1 MIIFITGIAMIV
13 PDFTDFLNI
22 AGALGC
28 GLLAFVFPPLMVNT
42 VYKDEISS
50 IKKWSNYFIVGFGI
64 VGSAYSIYTSIK

>member
-1 MIIFITGIAMIV
+1 MIV

-42 VYKDEISS
+42 VYKDQISS
-50 IKKWSNYFIVGFGI
+50 YKKLSNYFIVVFGI
-64 VGSAYSIYTSIK
+64 VGSTYSIYTSIK

>member
-1 MIIFITGIAMIV
+1 MIV

-42 VYKDEISS
+42 VYKDQISS
-50 IKKWSNYFIVGFGI
+50 YKKLSNYFIVVFGI
-64 VGSAYSIYTSIK
+64 VVSTYSIYTSIK